1 MSSRTR
7 FFGTAGARGFT
18 NIEITP
24 EVGLRLGLALAT
36 YYNHQ
41 GCLLIAHEGRFGA
54 QSISDAIRSGLMAG
68 GMNVLECG
76 ELLHPG
82 FGCTIKEHSSQGGVY
97 VTGSHMP
104 AERIGIMVFMH
115 DAAPA
120 VGSTLLEIESIYFED
135 PNPVIWNK
143 VGSIAP
149 LAYNGVAN
157 YIQTVLKLETELI
170 PIIAKENFQVVVD
183 PGHGTMRE
191 ALPRILHMA
200 GVDTIILNSHPDPY
214 FQGRSSDPS
223 TENLM
228 ETAQYVKNVGAD
240 LAFATD
246 SDGDRI
252 SLITETGEPLI
263 GDIIGA
269 LFAEQ
274 ALNSY
279 GSGSI
284 VTCVNASSLIEWVAD
299 RYDGEVIY
307 NRIGPPDTVR
317 HIKLHN
323 PISAYEDVGKFYWP
337 RKIGNFWGDS
347 GLAALELLGML
358 AMGHYS
364 LSRAIRHFP
373 KFHTIKTGVELSDT
387 VKYTV
392 FEKVV
397 QTIDQIAEPNARI
410 LTIDGIRIFFADGW
424 LLIRPSGT
432 EPVIRVYAESRNPN
446 RASVLAQQ
454 GVDYILEVK
463 HNMTNNI

>member
-1 MSSRTR
+1 MAT
-7 FFGTAGARGFT
+7 FF
-18 NIEITP
+18 
-24 EVGLRLGLALAT
+24 
-36 YYNHQ
+36 NHQ
-41 GCLLIAHEGRFGA
+41 GRLLIAHEGRFGA

-76 ELLHPG
+76 ELPHPG
-82 FGCTIKEHSSQGGVY
+82 FGWAIKKQSSQGGVY

-120 VGSTLLEIESIYFED
+120 VGSTLSEIENIYFEG
-135 PNPVIWNK
+135 PNPVTWNK
-143 VGSIAP
+143 VGYVTP
-149 LAYNGVAN
+149 LDYNGVDD
-157 YIQTVLKLETELI
+157 YIQTVLKLEMEQI
-170 PIIAKENFQVVVD
+170 SIIAKEDFQVVID

-191 ALPRILHMA
+191 ALPRILHLA
-200 GVDTIILNSHPDPY
+200 GVDTIILNSNPDPY

-228 ETAQYVKNVGAD
+228 KTAQYVKNVGAD

-252 SLITETGEPLI
+252 SLVTDEGEPLI

-274 ALNSY
+274 AYNIY
-279 GSGSI
+279 GSGSV

-299 RYDGEVIY
+299 RYDGDVIY

-323 PISAYEDVGKFYWP
+323 PVSAYEDVGKFYWP

-347 GLAALELLGML
+347 GLAALELLGLL
-358 AMGHYS
+358 ATKHQS
-364 LSRAIRHFP
+364 LSSAIRHFP
-373 KFHTIKTGVELSDT
+373 KFHTIKTGVELSDEL
-387 VKYTV
+387 KYSV
-392 FEKVV
+392 FEKVS

-410 LTIDGIRIFFADGW
+410 LTIDGIRIFYADGW

-432 EPVIRVYAESRNPN
+432 EPVIRVYAESRDPN
-446 RASVLAQQ
+446 RASELAQQ
-454 GVDYILEVK
+454 GVDHIQELK
-463 HNMTNNI
+463 QSLTSNPNS